1 MREHNSNNWNSI
13 PEVYF
18 ISGQI
23 KYIIQYKAGRVW
35 YNKTVRLKSSAASW
49 QYLWGYVH
57 GYMARLQ
64 QRPNCLVAFRSTWGL
79 KSHRTKNEY
88 IRRLPPTS
96 SQRGHVQRC
105 FFSLF
110 GRENGCPSCYDS
122 DSLTKHDEGNEHKQ
136 TKKQR
141 RIRIKI
147 NKLTLCPP
155 TFNLTLT
162 WQGIYM

>member
-96 SQRGHVQRC
+96 SQRGHVHSVAFLVCLVVKMGVRVVMIQTHLRNTTREMNTNKQKNKEGSESKSTSLRC
-105 FFSLF
+105 V
-110 GRENGCPSCYDS
+110 
-122 DSLTKHDEGNEHKQ
+122 
-136 TKKQR
+136 
-141 RIRIKI
+141 
-147 NKLTLCPP
+147 PP
-155 TFNLTLT
+155 PL
-162 WQGIYM
+162 I